1 MDKSKYEKAYTKNKS
16 FFGKKPSLLIYN
28 HYHIFPKNLS
38 FLDLGCGQGQD
49 LLFMNKLGYKCLG
62 VDSSSAAINQLQKI
76 IKRRRLKDMEVKQAN
91 ISDFDFSKNNYGIIS
106 LRNILQYLKKE
117 KAQKIIKKAQKNVEK
132 NGFVIIS
139 AFTTE
144 DPSYSAK
151 TTGFKSYFKK
161 NELLKSFFSKFHILY
176 YFEGI
181 IQDKGHG
188 NYPPHQHGMAM
199 LIAQKK

>member
-1 MDKSKYEKAYTKNKS
+1 MDKSKYEKVYSKNKS

-62 VDSSSAAINQLQKI
+62 VDSSSAAVNQLQKI
-76 IKRRRLKDMEVKQAN
+76 IKKRKLKDIEVEQTD
-91 ISDFDFSKNNYGIIS
+91 ISNFDFSKNRYDIVS
-106 LRNILQYLKKE
+106 LRNILQYLEKE
-117 KAQKIIKKAQKNVEK
+117 ETQKIIKKVQKYVKK
-132 NGFVIIS
+132 NGFVIVS

-151 TTGFKSYFKK
+151 TTGFKSHFEK
-161 NELLKSFFSKFHILY
+161 NELLKNFSSKFHIIY
-176 YFEGI
+176 YFEGMI
-181 IQDKGHG
+181 WDKGHG
-188 NYPPHQHGMAM
+188 SYPPHQHGMTM
-199 LIAQKK
+199 LIARKK